1 MLYATTLCTTDSKD
15 LLETALNAFL
25 TTHGEDT
32 KLLYSVYY
40 EQQECGRQTKDL
52 SDRLNPSFDLA
63 FNDLLTYYSE
73 YRHTGSSGGRGGKRF
88 GVTHPGV
95 IHEPMLHP
103 FQCIPGRSRDKD
115 EAKG

>member
-25 TTHGEDT
+25 TTHGEDR

-63 FNDLLTYYSE
+63 FNDLLLE
-73 YRHTGSSGGRGGKRF
+73 DVAAEWKAILGSDVDESTFMQFEKRPNMDD
-88 GVTHPGV
+88 GDDDYDNEH
-95 IHEPMLHP
+95 
-103 FQCIPGRSRDKD
+103 
-115 EAKG
+115 